1 MTIFKNYT
9 YSWWQIGLFKLALL
23 SLGIVI
29 GVYWKEIFS
38 QYINV
43 FLGIG
48 IVLSLYIMSVSFKQ
62 QSGNVSIN

>member
-29 GVYWKEIFS
+29 GVYWKEAFS

-48 IVLSLYIMSVSFKQ
+48 IVLSLYIISVSFKR
-62 QSGNVSIN
+62 